1 MPGRTKARASGAEDA
16 DMQDATP
23 PSAQQPVD
31 SQEGA
36 DPMEEDEEDNG
47 FVEEEESEEPQRVR
61 IVSSAILV
69 IWILHIDC

>member
-1 MPGRTKARASGAEDA
+1 MPAATKAHTSNAEDA

-23 PSAQQPVD
+23 TSAQQPVD

-36 DPMEEDEEDNG
+36 DPMDEDEEDNG

-61 IVSSAILV
+61 IVSLMILV
-69 IWILHIDC
+69 VLVPHLAC